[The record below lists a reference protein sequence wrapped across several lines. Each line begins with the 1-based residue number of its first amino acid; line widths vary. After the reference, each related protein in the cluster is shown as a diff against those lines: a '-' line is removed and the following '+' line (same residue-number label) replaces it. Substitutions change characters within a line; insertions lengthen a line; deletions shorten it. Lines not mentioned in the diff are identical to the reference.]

1 MSDSA
6 DASASFEL
14 QDDSLSAGLDA
25 IAAKFEAIANQI
37 NASFAGANAQLNGTA
52 AAAQS
57 VGAQAS
63 LVSRLGA
70 GLAVAAAAAQ
80 TVSTALGGIVMAATR
95 IAPFVKYIPDSLG
108 RWVPPV
114 KQAAEGFVRLS
125 AQVGV
130 VTKGAQTL
138 TGRLSVLSAGFLAL
152 ELRELGA
159 SKGMA
164 VFGAA
169 GALATSKIISGS
181 RAALGAITSLASGVG
196 SAAQRAMGGVGGM
209 FSGLGRSLGTAA
221 TFAAPMAGLA
231 LTLGPVGAA
240 AIGTTAAFA
249 GLGKAIASA
258 GEIQSFTTSMA
269 TLLGGTDKARERMA
283 ELSRFAADTPFELP
297 GVVKASKLLQTL
309 TNGALATGDGLR
321 LVGDLAAIS
330 GQPFEELAM
339 HVGRLYQGLMD
350 GRPVGESMQR
360 LQELGLVSGA
370 TRTKLENLQQAG
382 SKGGGVWR
390 VAAADLMRYSGEMQ
404 RQSMTWGGVMS
415 NFADG
420 VGRIFSAIGA
430 PLITALTP
438 FMLRVNAWL
447 ATVIPWAERF
457 GSIVAGWGAVLTQ
470 IFADGK
476 APEALGL
483 ALKLAFGKSVNLLVA
498 GMVAAGEALL
508 TLLSSGSAWKG
519 LGSALMAVMQGVAV
533 ALFDLLSRALDKL
546 RNVPLIGN
554 KAGAAATALKNS
566 AADMADRSMTNGQQ
580 AAAGLKAGLADAAKE
595 FRAKFSSFGDVVD
608 TSGFADK
615 LNTLMKQAGVAAQVA
630 IDSTA
635 KLAESGNLP
644 TVSPSGVEDP
654 GKAKKGGTDVASLQ
668 KIAGGG
674 GFALSGRDALLS
686 TASAHLNETKN
697 SNKTLDKIL
706 TAIEAQRIGSGV
718 AVFA

>member
-25 IAAKFEAIANQI
+25 IAAKFEAIATQI
-37 NASFAGANAQLNGTA
+37 NASFAGANVQLNATA
-52 AAAQS
+52 SAAQT

-390 VAAADLMRYSGEMQ
+390 VAATDLMRFSGEMQ

-447 ATVIPWAERF
+447 ASVIPWAQQF
-457 GSIVAGWGAVLTQ
+457 GAVIAGWAATLAQT
-470 IFADGK
+470 FADGK
-476 APEALGL
+476 AVEVLGL
-483 ALKLAFGKSVNLLVA
+483 GMKIAFGTAINYLVA
-498 GMVAAGEALL
+498 GLVGAGEALIA
-508 TLLSSGSAWKG
+508 LLSSGSAWKG
-519 LGSALMAVMQGVAV
+519 LGSALLTVLEGVVSMLTAGL
-533 ALFDLLSRALDKL
+533 ARAMEMLK
-546 RNVPLIGN
+546 NVPFIGD
-554 KAGAAATALKNS
+554 KAATAANALNNISESMASS
-566 AADMADRSMTNGQQ
+566 AMDAGT
-580 AAAGLKAGLADAAKE
+580 AAAKGFTDGMGDASKAFKDGFKSVGDVFNLGGDKKALGDILGSEWTAAKGAMDSV
-595 FRAKFSSFGDVVD
+595 AK
-608 TSGFADK
+608 
-615 LNTLMKQAGVAAQVA
+615 VAEA
-630 IDSTA
+630 
-635 KLAESGNLP
+635 GNLP
-644 TVSPSGVEDP
+644 TATPATSEDP
-654 GKAKKGGTDVASLQ
+654 GKAKKGGSDVASLQ

-674 GFALSGRDALLS
+674 GFGLSGRDPLLANS
-686 TASAHLNETKN
+686 TAHLNETKGLRRDVQ
-697 SNKTLDKIL
+697 SLTQAIL
-706 TAIEAQRIGSGV
+706 GGGV
-718 AVFA
+718 QLVPVFRS